1 MELYYA
7 YYKRQHFNVKSG
19 KWEDT
24 FYNHQGIVVV
34 AENFETAKEKVER
47 CIQVAGGGE
56 FRAVLTGNIIKCIG
70 LDMRELFDGD
80 FSVSPI
86 SYEKVGL

>member
-7 YYKRQHFNVKSG
+7 YYKRQHFDVKSG

-24 FYNHQGIVVV
+24 FYSHQGIVVV
-34 AENFETAKEKVER
+34 AENYETAREKVER
-47 CIQVAGGGE
+47 CILAAGGGE
-56 FRAVLTGNIIKCIG
+56 FRAVLTCDIIKCIG
-70 LDMRELFDGD
+70 LDMRESFDGG

-86 SYEKVGL
+86 PYEKVGL